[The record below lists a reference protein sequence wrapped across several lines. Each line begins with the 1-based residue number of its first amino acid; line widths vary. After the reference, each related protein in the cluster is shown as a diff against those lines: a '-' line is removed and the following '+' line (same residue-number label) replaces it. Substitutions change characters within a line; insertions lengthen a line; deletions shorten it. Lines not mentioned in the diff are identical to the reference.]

1 MGRLMA
7 VTKRKYTF
15 IFCTLVKA
23 ELLIRR
29 RSSERLENDLSV
41 RLILMSTDRLSLRS
55 NALMIMDH
63 LYRILHFPPKNIRSK
78 LLSIPWWGALGWLA
92 LAFKN
97 TFFFKCGFLRT
108 LFFSSVGAFLSEL
121 AKMEHHQGQCC
132 LWKKQLNFDGRL
144 LISTWETI
152 ARRG

>member
-1 MGRLMA
+1 MSVKKYQKKVQILFAISRTFVFCEENGQTDGRD
-7 VTKRKYTF
+7 KKKYTF

-78 LLSIPWWGALGWLA
+78 LLSIPRRGALRCYREA
-92 LAFKN
+92 DFKISL
-97 TFFFKCGFLRT
+97 FSRLFLHT
-108 LFFSSVGAFLSEL
+108 I
-121 AKMEHHQGQCC
+121 CC
-132 LWKKQLNFDGRL
+132 QWR
-144 LISTWETI
+144 
-152 ARRG
+152 